1 MSLTQL
7 LLIFHLL
14 AISLG
19 LGIGFSNLVG
29 FRVAKSLGGE
39 KALGIGAHRESLL
52 PYGDVIFVTI
62 LASGMLLLWLKYDMQ
77 VPSPWFHAKMAA
89 VVVWVVC
96 FVMMRLRVR
105 KFIASRDTALLPL
118 VRTYA
123 HVVITAVTVALIC
136 AVMAFAA

>member
-29 FRVAKSLGGE
+29 FRVAKNLGGE
-39 KALGIGAHRESLL
+39 KAMGIGAHRESLL

-62 LASGMLLLWLKYDMQ
+62 LASGLLLLWLKYDMQ

-123 HVVITAVTVALIC
+123 HVMITAVTVALIC

>member
-29 FRVAKSLGGE
+29 FRVAKNLGGE
-39 KALGIGAHRESLL
+39 KAIGIGAHRESLL

-62 LASGMLLLWLKYDMQ
+62 LASGLLLLWTKYNMQ
-77 VPSPWFHAKMAA
+77 VPSPWFHVKMAA
-89 VVVWVVC
+89 VGVWIVC
-96 FVMMRLRVR
+96 FVLMRLRVR
-105 KFIASRDTALLPL
+105 KFLTSRDMALLPL

-123 HVVITAVTVALIC
+123 HVVITAVVVALVC
-136 AVMAFAA
+136 AVMAFSA

>member
-39 KALGIGAHRESLL
+39 KAMGIGAHRESLL

-123 HVVITAVTVALIC
+123 HVMITAVTVALIC

>member
-1 MSLTQL
+1 MSLTQI
-7 LLIFHLL
+7 LLILHLL

-29 FRVAKSLGGE
+29 FRIAKNLGGE
-39 KALGIGAHRESLL
+39 KAMGIGAHRESLL

-62 LASGMLLLWLKYDMQ
+62 LASGLLLLWTKYNMQ

-89 VVVWVVC
+89 VAVWIVC
-96 FVMMRLRVR
+96 FVLMRLRAR
-105 KFIASRDTALLPL
+105 KFLATRNMALLPL
-118 VRTYA
+118 IRTYA
-123 HVVITAVTVALIC
+123 HIVITVVVVALIC